1 MQISLEGRSAIITG
15 GSRGIGRAMALRFAE
30 AGGDVAIVARRQS
43 ALDET
48 LAEIEAVANVRVAAI
63 SCDVN
68 DASAISDM
76 FSRVTAKFGKVDIL
90 VNNAGTSSRGAFE
103 DVTDEMWQA
112 DLDIKLFAAIRTCR
126 LALPGMKERR
136 WGRILNV
143 TTIGAKA
150 PAAGS
155 APTAVSRAAGISLT
169 KILANEGAPYNVLVN
184 ALCTGKIISDQV
196 HRRHK
201 KNRPDMTPEE
211 YFALEGDKL
220 PLGRLGNPEEYA
232 NMACF
237 LASDAASYI
246 TGAAI
251 NIDGG
256 LSPVV

>member
-15 GSRGIGRAMALRFAE
+15 GSRGMGRAMALRFAE

-48 LAEIEAVANVRVAAI
+48 LAEIEAVTNGRVAAV
-63 SCDVN
+63 SCDVT

-76 FSRVTAKFGKVDIL
+76 FDSVNKKFGKVDIL

-136 WGRILNV
+136 WGRILNI
-143 TTIGAKA
+143 TTISAKA

-155 APTAVSRAAGISLT
+155 APTAVSRAAGMSLT

-196 HRRHK
+196 RRRHE

-211 YFALEGDKL
+211 YFALEGEKL
-220 PLGRLGNPEEYA
+220 PLGRLGDAEEYA

-246 TGAAI
+246 TGSAI